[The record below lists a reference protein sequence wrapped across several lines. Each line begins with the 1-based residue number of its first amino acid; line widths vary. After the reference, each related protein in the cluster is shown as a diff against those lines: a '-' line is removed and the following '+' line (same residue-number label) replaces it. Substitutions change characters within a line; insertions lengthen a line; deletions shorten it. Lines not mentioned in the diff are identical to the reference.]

1 MNHRML
7 PAWFL
12 SLFCAGVCAQSAVA
26 PAGQPPRLPGDA
38 AHGMTAKVQ
47 FQFGDGHSAES
58 RWARQVGQ
66 GAVRMVAQEHGMTN
80 HVLVR
85 YARPGVECMVSAM
98 KPECP

>member
-12 SLFCAGVCAQSAVA
+12 SLLCAGVCAQSAVA
-26 PAGQPPRLPGDA
+26 PAGHPPRLPGD
-38 AHGMTAKVQ
+38 TAYATPPRVQ
-47 FQFGDGHSAES
+47 FRFGDGNRADT
-58 RWARQVGQ
+58 RWARQMGQ
-66 GAVRMVAQEHGMTN
+66 GAVRMLAQEHGMAN